1 VTQLRVLKGSEGT
14 FRPSHAQELAG
25 QLAMSARQGR
35 LGEAPASLAALETE
49 LERLTTTR
57 QTHAAPATL
66 GARQP

>member
-1 VTQLRVLKGSEGT
+1 
-14 FRPSHAQELAG
+14 
-25 QLAMSARQGR
+25 MSARQGR

-49 LERLTTTR
+49 LERLTTTL